1 MSRSSSRT
9 IGTHTDASIA
19 TGRLVPKLADRIA
32 IRPLAALR
40 PDPRDPRNHPP
51 KQIAK
56 LADVIGTFGFL
67 VPIQID
73 TTGLI
78 IVGHEWYLAAR
89 QIGLAEVPTICH
101 DHLSDTEARIYRL
114 AVTRQAE
121 LATWDPD
128 RLRIEFEGLQDLDI
142 NLEITGFEVPEIEAI
157 LNPGQSLADRDD
169 EGTEPEPGPPVS
181 RLGDLWTCGAH
192 RLLCGSAL
200 EAASYATL
208 MGEERAAVA
217 FADAPFNVPVR
228 GHVSG
233 LGKARHA
240 EFAMASGEM
249 SVAAFTEFLRTAFG
263 HLVAY
268 STDGS
273 IHFQC
278 MDWRHM
284 GEMLAASEGLYELK
298 NLCVWNKDNG
308 GMGALY
314 RSKHELVFVF
324 KAGRAP
330 HRNNVELGKHGRN
343 RTNVWDYPGQN
354 TFHRDR
360 AADLAAHPTVKPVAL
375 VADALRDVSARG
387 EVVLDPFCGSG
398 TTLLAAER
406 TRRKGRGIELEPAY
420 VDVAL
425 RRLERLTG
433 EPARLAAT
441 GQTLS
446 EVAAMR
452 AAAGAETAPAN
463 QNQEDRDA
471 A

>member
-1 MSRSSSRT
+1 M
-9 IGTHTDASIA
+9 A

-56 LADVIGTFGFL
+56 LADVIGSFGFL

-78 IVGHEWYLAAR
+78 IIGHEWFLAAR
-89 QIGLAEVPTICH
+89 QIGLAEVPTICL
-101 DHLSDTEARIYRL
+101 DHLTDTEARIYRL
-114 AVTRQAE
+114 AVTKQAE

-128 RLRIEFEGLQDLDI
+128 RLGVEIEGLDELEVDLSM
-142 NLEITGFEVPEIEAI
+142 TGFEVPEIEAI
-157 LNPGQSLADRDD
+157 LSPGQSLADRDD
-169 EGTEPEPGPPVS
+169 EGTVPEAGPPVS
-181 RLGDLWTCGAH
+181 RIGDLWTCGAH

-200 EAASYATL
+200 EAASYAAL
-208 MGEERAAVA
+208 MGEERAAVV
-217 FADAPFNVPVR
+217 FADAPYNVPVQ

-233 LGKARHA
+233 KGKARHG

-249 SVAAFTEFLRTAFG
+249 TAPAFTGFLRTAFG
-263 HLVAY
+263 HLVGY
-268 STDGS
+268 SADGS

-284 GEMLAASEGLYELK
+284 GEMLAAADGLYELK

-330 HRNNVELGKHGRN
+330 HRNNVELGRHGRN

-387 EVVLDPFCGSG
+387 EIVLDPFCGSG

-406 TRRKGRGIELEPAY
+406 TRRQGRGIELDPAY

-441 GQTLS
+441 GQS
-446 EVAAMR
+446 FAEIAAIR
-452 AAAGAETAPAN
+452 AAEAETIPAN
-463 QNQEDRDA
+463 QNDDHDEEDRDA

>member
-1 MSRSSSRT
+1 VSRS
-9 IGTHTDASIA
+9 IGTHTEVPYE
-19 TGRLVPKLADRIA
+19 TGRLVPKLVDRIT
-32 IRPLAALR
+32 IRRLAELR
-40 PDPRDPRNHPP
+40 PDPRNPRNHPP

-56 LADVIGTFGFL
+56 LAEVIGTFGFL
-67 VPIQID
+67 VPIQVD
-73 TTGLI
+73 STGLI
-78 IVGHEWYLAAR
+78 IVGHEWFLAAG
-89 QIGLAEVPTICH
+89 QIGLAEVPTICL
-101 DHLSDTEARIYRL
+101 DHLSVVEARIYRL
-114 AVTRQAE
+114 AVTKQAE

-128 RLRIEFEGLQDLDI
+128 RLRIEFESLQDLNI

-157 LNPGQSLADRDD
+157 LDPGQSLVDPDD
-169 EGTEPEPGPPVS
+169 EGADPGTDQPIS
-181 RLGDLWTCGAH
+181 RPGDLWICGAH

-200 EAASYATL
+200 EATSYTTL
-208 MGEERAAVA
+208 LSEERAAVV
-217 FADAPFNVPVR
+217 FADAPYNVKVG

-249 SVAAFTEFLRTAFG
+249 TTSAFTEFLRATFK
-263 HLVAY
+263 HLVAH
-268 STDGS
+268 SADGS
-273 IHFQC
+273 VHFQC
-278 MDWRHM
+278 IDWRHM
-284 GEMLAASEGLYELK
+284 GEMLAAADELYELK

-308 GMGALY
+308 GMGSLY

-406 TRRKGRGIELEPAY
+406 TRRKGRGIELDPVY

-441 GQTLS
+441 GQTLT
-446 EVAAMR
+446 ELAALR
-452 AAAGAETAPAN
+452 AANGAETATHADHD
-463 QNQEDRDA
+463 QEDRDA